1 VTAPGRTDATASR
14 GGRRPPW
21 LFEPVPRGR
30 VAVFRTLVYLFVA
43 ADLVWFTRWA
53 HDHDAVSARLYHPLL
68 VTRLL
73 HLPTPTP
80 TLVSVLYAA
89 LLPGALVAATG
100 RLPRLA
106 GWTVFALYLEW
117 MVIAMSYGKVDHDRF
132 GLLVAL
138 AVLPTA
144 GPARHRDRTLTERGG
159 WALRATQLAVVAT
172 YFLSAWAKLRFGG
185 PQWLVGATLA
195 RAVIRRGT
203 WLAEGLPSVPG
214 LLVAAQFGI
223 MALELCSPLVFV
235 LRPRLRYLAVA
246 GFYLF
251 HATVFATI
259 TISFAPH
266 LVALASFLP
275 LERLARRWRRRG
287 GAGPERPE
295 QTADEPAPDP
305 TGASPAGSAPRPG
318 RTAVPPGGPAPRPG

>member
-1 VTAPGRTDATASR
+1 MSTGASTATLGRVTR
-14 GGRRPPW
+14 W

-43 ADLVWFTRWA
+43 VDLVWFTPWA
-53 HDHDAVSARLYHPLL
+53 HGHADVSARLYHPLL

-73 HLPTPTP
+73 HLPTPTSG
-80 TLVSVLYAA
+80 LVSALFAA
-89 LLPGALVAATG
+89 LLPAALIAATG

-117 MVIAMSYGKVDHDRF
+117 MLIAMSYGKVDHDRF

-144 GPARHRDRTLTERGG
+144 GATRHRDRTLTERGG
-159 WALRATQLAVVAT
+159 WALRVTQLAVVAT
-172 YFLSAWAKLRFGG
+172 YFLSSWAKLRFGG
-185 PQWLVGATLA
+185 PGWLTGATLA
-195 RAVIRRGT
+195 RAIIRRGT
-203 WLAEGLPSVPG
+203 WLAHDLPSVPG

-223 MALELCSPLVFV
+223 MAFELCSPLVF
-235 LRPRLRYLAVA
+235 LLPARRRYAAVA

-275 LERLARRWRRRG
+275 LEHL
-287 GAGPERPE
+287 AGPWPRRAARP
-295 QTADEPAPDP
+295 PA
-305 TGASPAGSAPRPG
+305 
-318 RTAVPPGGPAPRPG
+318 GPAPIPPDAAEPVPVPPEEVPRRRDPGPSGPAAGPA

>member
-1 VTAPGRTDATASR
+1 MSASAGAAAAVGRPVR
-14 GGRRPPW
+14 W

-43 ADLVWFTRWA
+43 ADLVWFTPWA
-53 HDHDAVSARLYHPLL
+53 HGHADVSARLYHPLL

-73 HLPTPTP
+73 HLPAPTP
-80 TLVSVLYAA
+80 TLVSVLFAA
-89 LLPGALVAATG
+89 LLPAALVAATG

-117 MVIAMSYGKVDHDRF
+117 MLIAMSYGKVDHDRF

-144 GPARHRDRTLTERGG
+144 GPARHRDRTPTERGG
-159 WALRATQLAVVAT
+159 WALRATQLAVIAT

-185 PQWLVGATLA
+185 PEWLTGATLA
-195 RAVIRRGT
+195 RAIIRRGT

-223 MALELCSPLVFV
+223 MALELSSPLVFV
-235 LRPRLRYLAVA
+235 LPARRRYAAVA

-275 LERLARRWRRRG
+275 LERLAGPWRRRAPDG
-287 GAGPERPE
+287 ERPRPYVAPPG
-295 QTADEPAPDP
+295 QRADPVPDP
-305 TGASPAGSAPRPG
+305 AAEPTAAP
-318 RTAVPPGGPAPRPG
+318 